1 MRGNNPM
8 ARYLVRT
15 LKNAPQILHSS
26 CGESTRLITHQ
37 DTPEFSFH
45 VVHIRNGKP
54 HYHQRSTETYYILEG
69 KGKLELDDD
78 TLDVEPGMAILIPP
92 GVRHRGY
99 GDFKTIVT
107 GAPAFTPED
116 EYQD

>member
-1 MRGNNPM
+1 MGK
-8 ARYLVRT
+8 YLVRK
-15 LKNAPQILHSS
+15 LKEAPQVIHSS
-26 CGESTRLITHQ
+26 CGESMRLITVE
-37 DTPEFSFH
+37 DSPDFSFH
-45 VVHIRNGKP
+45 VVHILDGKR
-54 HYHQRSTETYYILEG
+54 HYHKRSTETYYVLEG
-69 KGKLELDDD
+69 NGKLELDGEIVD
-78 TLDVEPGMAILIPP
+78 LEPGMAILIPP